1 MKKLISI
8 LIPTYNQTNVFEK
21 IIALYSNNPKV
32 KIIVSDDSDNLKIKE
47 KIKAICQVKNISYF
61 DGPSTNAINN
71 WNFLL
76 KKVDTPFFVLNHH
89 DDLPNNLY
97 FLDFIEKIDKYQ
109 TGLILLPCTSC
120 VSNKPHMRISTRNQ
134 KLHIRLFRKFP
145 NAMFNIFLAP
155 TASVIVN
162 RKLKSNKFDEDLKWY
177 VDCEW
182 YNKLLF
188 STYSQQLEILFFK
201 DSRIISNQTKNSI
214 TYKIR
219 KKLEK
224 IKKYEIKKLKK
235 KKLIPNNFIGILQK
249 IISLLL
255 TFDSKIIRLINLK
268 NLLT

>member
-1 MKKLISI
+1 
-8 LIPTYNQTNVFEK
+8 
-21 IIALYSNNPKV
+21 
-32 KIIVSDDSDNLKIKE
+32 
-47 KIKAICQVKNISYF
+47 
-61 DGPSTNAINN
+61 
-71 WNFLL
+71 
-76 KKVDTPFFVLNHH
+76 
-89 DDLPNNLY
+89 
-97 FLDFIEKIDKYQ
+97 
-109 TGLILLPCTSC
+109 
-120 VSNKPHMRISTRNQ
+120 MRISTRNQ

-162 RKLKSNKFDEDLKWY
+162 SKLKNNNFDEDLKWY

-182 YNKLLF
+182 YSKLLF

-268 NLLT
+268 TY